1 MNSAFSEWQE
11 QLSHSICCW
20 KKRPELHNSEGVRA
34 DECRG
39 GRWDGNRRDITG
51 YPNNTLCRTLAL
63 CCQGLLCILPEGYYL
78 TLSIRYPLLLKKKK
92 ETSKTS
98 SCLLHKQPQS
108 LLGYFHVEMP
118 LNLETRELLH
128 KVRLM
133 DVTFSDPPTL

>member
-34 DECRG
+34 DECRD

-63 CCQGLLCILPEGYYL
+63 CCQGLLCILPEGYCL

-92 ETSKTS
+92 KPQKLHHVCYISNPKAS
-98 SCLLHKQPQS
+98 LAISMWRCLS
-108 LLGYFHVEMP
+108 I
-118 LNLETRELLH
+118 
-128 KVRLM
+128 
-133 DVTFSDPPTL
+133 